1 MKQRNGM
8 QDKNNLKETEWITI
22 NQILLEMYDMEDV
35 HVFTD
40 KVLLICRMLI
50 PYSRGYFLVLDE
62 EGQIDDGNSSFMG
75 MDDQICQMYM
85 RSYYDKDYMKYTFDL
100 SKHSITYRDTDIIE
114 EELRRKTDFY
124 LGFLKPNHI
133 PYGAG
138 ILLRRHGRNI
148 GIVNFFRSEGEG
160 DFSDKDLYILDV
172 LKEHISHILS
182 RLLKQEQRPAYDK
195 NYIIR
200 NAAAEYALTR
210 REQEALYYLYEGM
223 SNAEIGDTMNIS
235 ISTVKKHVFN
245 LFQKCGA
252 ESRVHLCAI
261 IEKGAAEKF

>member
-1 MKQRNGM
+1 M
-8 QDKNNLKETEWITI
+8 QEKEKLKEAEWITI
-22 NQILLEMYDMEDV
+22 NQILLEMYDIEDV
-35 HVFTD
+35 NTFTD

-50 PYSRGYFLVLDE
+50 PYTRGYFLVLNGS
-62 EGQIDDGNSSFMG
+62 GQIDDKKSSFIG
-75 MDDQICQMYM
+75 MDEQICQTYIH
-85 RSYYDKDYMKYTFDL
+85 SYYEKDYMKYTFDL

-114 EELRRKTDFY
+114 EGLRRKTDFY
-124 LGFLKPNHI
+124 LGFLKPNQI

-138 ILLRRHGRNI
+138 ILLRRYSQNI
-148 GIVNFFRSEGEG
+148 GVVNFFRSEGEG

-182 RLLKQEQRPAYDK
+182 RLLEQEQGPVYDK

-200 NAAAEYALTR
+200 KAAVEYELTK
-210 REQEALYYLYEGM
+210 REREVLYYLYEGM

-245 LFQKCGA
+245 IFQKCGA
-252 ESRVHLCAI
+252 DSRVHLCAI
-261 IEKGAAEKF
+261 IEKSANEKF